1 MNHLQDGDAVL
12 RRMYHRSVRLN
23 LIGTLTVMIN
33 TVVDGMIIGHFLGG
47 QAMAAFGLIIPLY
60 SLLSL
65 IPVLLRTAT
74 QMQIGM
80 LVGRGD
86 MDGARKTL
94 FVLLSG
100 GPFHR

>member
-47 QAMAAFGLIIPLY
+47 HAMAAFGLIIPLY